1 MRNKDVI
8 KLLSQFDPDAIFAIK
23 DHRYENTYLSPSFRQ
38 DEYCETS
45 DSRVYFLSETN
56 LEELESKY
64 QSDVL
69 DFVSIVIAE

>member
-23 DHRYENTYLSPSFRQ
+23 DYRYENTYLSPSFRQ

-45 DSRVYFLSETN
+45 DSQVYFLSETN

-64 QSDVL
+64 QSDVF